1 MTRYSSFDPR
11 RRELLLG
18 AAKLGAAAAA
28 TGAGIWSL
36 TAAAA
41 SDNDL
46 RIGWIKPLTGP
57 LASTFE
63 GYYYAAEIALE
74 EINAAGGI
82 QGRKLVKV
90 EVDDQASP
98 ANEPIVMRK
107 LADAG
112 VQIVLGPV
120 GSSQSLA
127 AFQIGGPHKMLQATY
142 SSADEVGDG
151 TRFPYHY
158 GFSSPGLA
166 QVKRHAEYLAAMD
179 IRKAGI
185 LTEDSAAGASIRE
198 SIRQELTARKIEI
211 VSDQVFQLKTTDMT
225 PFLRKLRAD
234 GAVALDTHL
243 SNLNDMTQLRLGLK
257 RLNWAPPIVG
267 GAGLLLSGTVP
278 EGAMYKDI
286 YAATYR
292 SLTYTDTEKPPARV
306 MEFARKLVQKDVSP
320 TIIGTAVT
328 SPFYDYLHA
337 LKKGV
342 EATKSFEPDAICQYW
357 NSGVDLG
364 GLFGK
369 LSFSPSRHFG
379 YETDAMAMA
388 IVNSEDEPLA
398 KEFKGIFRRR
408 APAVA

>member
-1 MTRYSSFDPR
+1 MTKNSHDPSR
-11 RRELLLG
+11 RSMLLASAAALG
-18 AAKLGAAAAA
+18 AGM
-28 TGAGIWSL
+28 WSL
-36 TAAAA
+36 PGRAA
-41 SDNDL
+41 DNEL
-46 RIGWIKPLTGP
+46 RLGWIKPLNGP

-63 GYYYAAEIALE
+63 GYFQAAEIGFE

-82 QGRKLVKV
+82 LGRKLVKV
-90 EVDDQASP
+90 EVDDQANP

-112 VQIVLGPV
+112 VQILVGPI

-127 AFQIGGPHKMLQATY
+127 AFQIGGPRKMLQATY

-166 QVKRHAEYLAAMD
+166 QVKRHAEYLQAMG
-179 IRKAGI
+179 IKKAGI

-198 SIRQELTARKIEI
+198 SIQQELKARRIEV
-211 VSDQVFQLKTTDMT
+211 VSDQVFNLKTQDMT

-234 GAVALDTHL
+234 GALALDTHL
-243 SNLNDMTQLRLGLK
+243 SNLNDMTQLRIGLK
-257 RLNWAPPIVG
+257 RLNWTPPIVG

-278 EGAMYKDI
+278 DGAMYKDI

-292 SLTYTDTEKPPARV
+292 ALTYTDTEKPPGRV
-306 MEFARKLVQKDVSP
+306 IEFARKLAAKDISP

-328 SPFYDYLHA
+328 SPFYDFLHA
-337 LKKGV
+337 LKKGA
-342 EATKSFEPDAICQYW
+342 EATKSLEPDAIRKYW
-357 NSGVDLG
+357 DSGADLG
-364 GLFGK
+364 GLFGR
-369 LSFSPSRHFG
+369 LTFTPARHFG

-388 IVNSEDEPLA
+388 VVASEDEPFS